1 MRLEASLFDDDI
13 PRIVPR
19 LTDITLADLP
29 VEIGL
34 FPLFGSLLLPGGKLP
49 LNVFEPRYIA
59 LIEDALADRRL
70 IGIIQPFN
78 ELDDEADEAEE
89 LPPLF
94 DVGCIGRITSFSERL
109 DGTFAVTLT
118 GITRFRYLR
127 ESSGRRGYRTARIDV
142 SGYAGDLSEIPSAPF
157 DRAQLLAS
165 LKSYFNVRGLGVRWE
180 VIDQMGDDALLI
192 ALPMICPFPSSEKQA
207 LLEAAS
213 LTDRARVLQSLLDL
227 SGPSPGEPR
236 PS

>member
-1 MRLEASLFDDDI
+1 MRLDASLFDDDI
-13 PRIVPR
+13 PRTVPR
-19 LTDITLADLP
+19 LPDITLADLP
-29 VEIGL
+29 AEIGL
-34 FPLFGSLLLPGGKLP
+34 FPLFGSLLLPRGKLP

-59 LIEDALADRRL
+59 LVEDALAAQRL
-70 IGIIQPFN
+70 IGIIQPFD
-78 ELDDEADEAEE
+78 ELHDDSDEAGD

-94 DVGCIGRITSFSERL
+94 DVGCIGRITSFAERP

-127 ESSGRRGYRTARIDV
+127 ESGGRRGYRTARIDV
-142 SGYAGDLSEIPSAPF
+142 SAYAGDLSEIPSAPF
-157 DRAQLLAS
+157 DRDQLLTS

-192 ALPMICPFPSSEKQA
+192 TLPMICPFPSAEKQA
-207 LLEAAS
+207 LLEAGS

-227 SGPSPGEPR
+227 SGPFPDGVR